1 MPEPKHLDM
10 CCGTT
15 MIKPEAVYEV
25 KSALALVRAC
35 LYGEP
40 LDQVGNRDDNGL
52 NAHVDVNMVNRNL
65 KTAEKHLEKLV

>member
-1 MPEPKHLDM
+1 MESKHLDL

-15 MIKPEAVYEV
+15 MNKFEAVYEV

-40 LDQVGNRDDNGL
+40 LDNMGNREENGL
-52 NAHVDVNMVNRNL
+52 NAHVDINMVNRNL
-65 KTAEKHLEKLV
+65 KTAEKHLEKLA